1 MQELVETLYEKKE
14 NKTCDPI
21 QEHSHFWK
29 HVNQQMGH
37 FVNVVM
43 VEKLRFLEMST
54 DLKVDVIKLE
64 WPVM

>member
-1 MQELVETLYEKKE
+1 
-14 NKTCDPI
+14 
-21 QEHSHFWK
+21 
-29 HVNQQMGH
+29 MGH

-64 WPVM
+64 